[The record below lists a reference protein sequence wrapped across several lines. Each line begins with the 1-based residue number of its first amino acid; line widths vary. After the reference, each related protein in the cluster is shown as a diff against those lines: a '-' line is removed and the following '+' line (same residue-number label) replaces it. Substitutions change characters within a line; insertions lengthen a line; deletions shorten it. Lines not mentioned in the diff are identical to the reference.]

1 MGIVRELRATR
12 NAILVFAENG
22 VWEISGG
29 RGGFTAQT
37 YLVRQITDAG
47 CNAPCSVQKMD
58 TMVVYTGPKGVTA
71 LAPNQYTGQLE
82 DQSLTA
88 QVIQPTWNAIP
99 AAKQQR
105 VQSAYDDAKQRL
117 YILYREDATV
127 ARYLDKALVFDLK
140 HQGWYKL
147 GFNNNSMSNIDDASG
162 ILTTFAISEADSSAT
177 DQKIKFVVAVD
188 DDGGSNHKVD
198 ICDMN
203 QSDYEDFQDHN
214 SHLEGPTP
222 YLVTGWDSSVGSNR
236 RRQAPIITVYNK
248 RTSTGWTIPTTGSDL
263 VTNGTFTGNATGWT
277 LGSGW
282 SYSSNYVQH
291 NGSAKSDLEQT
302 ISAGLTAGSVYK
314 VSLTISNASP
324 STATVTVE
332 LGGSDAGASDFVG
345 DGTHTTYV
353 QATSGNDLEI
363 KAYSGGTP
371 SLRVDGVSV
380 YLTTTA
386 TEANAGSTLM
396 TPFWDWTDE
405 TEWVDQTE
413 KSEQQAWSA
422 TAGNTGVSG
431 KIGKQVQ
438 TYKHIRSFA
447 PTDTDQ
453 VDGYPVIAT
462 RHKVRGRGRTLS
474 LRFDGAAGK
483 DSHLLGFTIN
493 YKISRRV

>member
-162 ILTTFAISEADSSAT
+162 ILTTFAISEADSAAT

-222 YLVTGWDSSVGSNR
+222 Y
-236 RRQAPIITVYNK
+236 
-248 RTSTGWTIPTTGSDL
+248 
-263 VTNGTFTGNATGWT
+263 
-277 LGSGW
+277 
-282 SYSSNYVQH
+282 
-291 NGSAKSDLEQT
+291 
-302 ISAGLTAGSVYK
+302 
-314 VSLTISNASP
+314 
-324 STATVTVE
+324 
-332 LGGSDAGASDFVG
+332 
-345 DGTHTTYV
+345 
-353 QATSGNDLEI
+353 
-363 KAYSGGTP
+363 
-371 SLRVDGVSV
+371 
-380 YLTTTA
+380 
-386 TEANAGSTLM
+386 
-396 TPFWDWTDE
+396 
-405 TEWVDQTE
+405 
-413 KSEQQAWSA
+413 
-422 TAGNTGVSG
+422 
-431 KIGKQVQ
+431 
-438 TYKHIRSFA
+438 
-447 PTDTDQ
+447 
-453 VDGYPVIAT
+453 
-462 RHKVRGRGRTLS
+462 
-474 LRFDGAAGK
+474 
-483 DSHLLGFTIN
+483 
-493 YKISRRV
+493 